1 MSIYWKII
9 LVILVW
15 ISVSAWNK
23 YVVRRMVAKVVKMN
37 PNNDWLSRKH
47 VVIKNSFQGFF
58 WVFCVLFTIAMVFS
72 K

>member
-1 MSIYWKII
+1 MSIYWKIL

-23 YVVRRMVAKVVKMN
+23 YVVKRVVAKVVKMN
-37 PNNDWLSRKH
+37 PNSDWLSRKH
-47 VVIKNSFQGFF
+47 VVIKNLFQGFF